1 MKGYNSN
8 TDWSR
13 NKNSAAIIY
22 MGADGS
28 VTEITLESFLA
39 DSPNNTAEMFRE
51 LKALSDKLYQ
61 AEDNADGSRAKQELP
76 LYEWSVDCASES
88 PETLLVDIPDE
99 ETIQVYLKRRQQM
112 LGLVPE
118 ILDRLTDI
126 QRRRFLLHKV
136 KLLST
141 RKIAAMEGVAQPAIV
156 KSIGGAEKRIEKYLL
171 KIEKIKQ
178 KGVIS
183 QED

>member
-1 MKGYNSN
+1 MKGFNTN

-13 NKNSAAIIY
+13 NKNSAAIVY

-61 AEDNADGSRAKQELP
+61 AEDNAESGRAKRELP
-76 LYEWSVDCASES
+76 LYEWSAECATES
-88 PETLLVDIPDE
+88 PEALLVDRPDE
-99 ETIQVYLKRRQQM
+99 ETVQVYLKRRQQM
-112 LGLVPE
+112 LNLVPE
-118 ILDRLTDI
+118 VLDRLTDI

-141 RKIAAMEGVAQPAIV
+141 HKIAAMEGVAQPTV
-156 KSIGGAEKRIEKYLL
+156 VESIMGAEKKIEKYLL
-171 KIEKIKQ
+171 KIEEITKKHPIA
-178 KGVIS
+178 